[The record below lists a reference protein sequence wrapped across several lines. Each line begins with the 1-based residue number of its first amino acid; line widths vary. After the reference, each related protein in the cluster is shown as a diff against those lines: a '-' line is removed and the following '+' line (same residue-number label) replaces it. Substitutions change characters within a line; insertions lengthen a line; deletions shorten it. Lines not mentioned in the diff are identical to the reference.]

1 MRCTV
6 CGGSHFTA
14 TEYNTGDGAR
24 RVAAPALECTKC
36 KAIVLEEH
44 VARTK
49 EERESVKM
57 AIAMRSAIQEAQ
69 AATTGEASDRDA
81 GAATPADAERE
92 RE

>member
-6 CGGSHFTA
+6 CGGTHFTA

-24 RVAAPALECTKC
+24 RVAAPALECTRC

-69 AATTGEASDRDA
+69 AGATAESTDPDPESKP
-81 GAATPADAERE
+81 AANTR
-92 RE
+92 RR

>member
-14 TEYNTGDGAR
+14 TEYNTGDGAH

-36 KAIVLEEH
+36 KALFLEEH

-69 AATTGEASDRDA
+69 TSAASEAADGDPGKTGTNA
-81 GAATPADAERE
+81 RE
-92 RE
+92 NG

>member
-14 TEYNTGDGAR
+14 TEYNTGDGAH

-69 AATTGEASDRDA
+69 ASPASEPTDPAAGKA
-81 GAATPADAERE
+81 GASARE
-92 RE
+92 NG

>member
-6 CGGSHFTA
+6 CGGTHFTA
-14 TEYNTGDGAR
+14 TEYNTGDGAH

-69 AATTGEASDRDA
+69 AAATIDPSDREPESHVP
-81 GAATPADAERE
+81 GGTR
-92 RE
+92 RG

>member
-14 TEYNTGDGAR
+14 TEYNTGDGAHR
-24 RVAAPALECTKC
+24 LTAPALECTKC

-49 EERESVKM
+49 EERESVKT

-69 AATTGEASDRDA
+69 ASATSESKDRSA
-81 GAATPADAERE
+81 GKDDETPRGDE
-92 RE
+92 

>member
-14 TEYNTGDGAR
+14 TEYNTGDGAH

-69 AATTGEASDRDA
+69 ASVPSEPTDPGAGKTGANA
-81 GAATPADAERE
+81 RE
-92 RE
+92 NG

>member
-6 CGGSHFTA
+6 CGGTHFTA
-14 TEYNTGDGAR
+14 TEYNTGDGAH

-69 AATTGEASDRDA
+69 AATADSTDPSPES
-81 GAATPADAERE
+81 TPAAGTR
-92 RE
+92 RR

>member
-6 CGGSHFTA
+6 CGGSHFAA
-14 TEYNTGDGAR
+14 TEYNTGDGAH

-44 VARTK
+44 VARTQ

-69 AATTGEASDRDA
+69 ASTTKEPTDPAA
-81 GAATPADAERE
+81 GKPGANAPENG
-92 RE
+92 